1 MISRYGYST
10 DFCPSEKRNVIDK
23 YKQWVDAEVEADLQK
38 NRTEMV
44 SIFLNLDHNINIAS
58 AIRANNAFLGKEVYI
73 VGRKKWDR
81 RGAVGSHRYEHVYH
95 ADDFD
100 EVLDYLHFLGYIVF
114 AIDNIEKYH
123 PENIFQAEIP
133 KKSAFLFGN
142 EGSGIPEDVIS
153 KCDKTLY
160 IQQFGSVRSLNVS
173 QAAACIMMEYSRRFR
188 I

>member
-1 MISRYGYST
+1 MISKYGYST

-23 YKQWVDAEVEADLQK
+23 YKQWIDAEVEADLQK

-100 EVLDYLHFLGYIVF
+100 EVLDYMHFL
-114 AIDNIEKYH
+114 
-123 PENIFQAEIP
+123 
-133 KKSAFLFGN
+133 
-142 EGSGIPEDVIS
+142 
-153 KCDKTLY
+153 
-160 IQQFGSVRSLNVS
+160 
-173 QAAACIMMEYSRRFR
+173 
-188 I
+188 

>member
-1 MISRYGYST
+1 MISKYGYST

-23 YKQWVDAEVEADLQK
+23 YKQWIDAEVEADLQK

-100 EVLDYLHFLGYIVF
+100 EVLDYMHFLGYTVF
-114 AIDNIEKYH
+114 AIDNIEKLR
-123 PENIFQAEIP
+123 N
-133 KKSAFLFGN
+133 
-142 EGSGIPEDVIS
+142 
-153 KCDKTLY
+153 
-160 IQQFGSVRSLNVS
+160 
-173 QAAACIMMEYSRRFR
+173 
-188 I
+188 